1 MLPRNTACTPDGRP
15 AIHRRAALHHSG
27 QRRRFELIHDPGL
40 DAHKAC
46 VSITQRCPDTNL
58 EYPRHFFRRLFSAA
72 EPSPFNKSAY
82 DFALLI
88 DVVLRFQTLYQAV
101 QGWLIDIGGL
111 VNCKLHLL
119 DGIVVVSLGN

>member
-27 QRRRFELIHDPGL
+27 QRGRFELIHDPGL

-72 EPSPFNKSAY
+72 EPSPFNKSPNPLTTSRY
-82 DFALLI
+82 LLMSSFASK
-88 DVVLRFQTLYQAV
+88 RFTRPFKA
-101 QGWLIDIGGL
+101 GL
-111 VNCKLHLL
+111 
-119 DGIVVVSLGN
+119 